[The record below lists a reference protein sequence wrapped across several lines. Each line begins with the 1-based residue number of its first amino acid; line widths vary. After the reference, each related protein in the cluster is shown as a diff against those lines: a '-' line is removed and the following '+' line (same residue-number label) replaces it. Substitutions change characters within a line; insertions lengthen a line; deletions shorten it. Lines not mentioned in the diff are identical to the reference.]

1 MSKFLNDYV
10 KPKYVKKAKF
20 CYMDTENFFVYIK
33 TDNIYK
39 DIAEDNE
46 TRFDISN
53 YELDTSLPKEK
64 KTEIGLIKDEL
75 SEKIITKLFGL
86 REKRSYLMDNGS
98 EDKKQKY
105 KKSVSQKEKLSLK
118 LTKTVKNK
126 LNLITK

>member
-1 MSKFLNDYV
+1 MNQIRRYQ
-10 KPKYVKKAKF
+10 KK
-20 CYMDTENFFVYIK
+20 
-33 TDNIYK
+33 
-39 DIAEDNE
+39 
-46 TRFDISN
+46 
-53 YELDTSLPKEK
+53 K

>member
-1 MSKFLNDYV
+1 MNQICRYQ
-10 KPKYVKKAKF
+10 KK
-20 CYMDTENFFVYIK
+20 
-33 TDNIYK
+33 
-39 DIAEDNE
+39 
-46 TRFDISN
+46 
-53 YELDTSLPKEK
+53 K

>member
-1 MSKFLNDYV
+1 MLQQKEEETIVFHRISISNRNKKTKIPINKPIYLRLSILELSRILMSKFLNDYV
-10 KPKYVKKAKF
+10 KPKYVKKANF

-64 KTEIGLIKDEL
+64 K
-75 SEKIITKLFGL
+75 
-86 REKRSYLMDNGS
+86 KRNR
-98 EDKKQKY
+98 KK
-105 KKSVSQKEKLSLK
+105 KK
-118 LTKTVKNK
+118 NR
-126 LNLITK
+126 NWIN

>member
-1 MSKFLNDYV
+1 MNQIRRYQ
-10 KPKYVKKAKF
+10 KK
-20 CYMDTENFFVYIK
+20 
-33 TDNIYK
+33 
-39 DIAEDNE
+39 
-46 TRFDISN
+46 
-53 YELDTSLPKEK
+53 K

-98 EDKKQKY
+98 EEKKQKY